1 MSTTPKNTQ
10 NIEADQTKKLGAR
23 KARTVAKSGTA
34 SSHEEHIE
42 TNVGQRILLNLAK
55 QTVTEISVVD
65 KPSKVTSLPK
75 TRYSST
81 KRTQAEDT
89 YNSVLLPAEQSG
101 RLTNGFKIV
110 QNRAYQQKQKIKRG
124 RLTTQSTDEIE
135 YKKLFTRFEEAF
147 STHDIGEI
155 GRCLS
160 PAFQWRQPN
169 GDVIYGRQE
178 ALSEME
184 RRFATPNGPRFSD
197 VVWRFKGTTVIQNY
211 TVEYMGPDR
220 KWRRGQGMD
229 LYEIADGLIF
239 VKDAFWKID
248 P

>member
-1 MSTTPKNTQ
+1 MSTTPKNIQ
-10 NIEADQTKKLGAR
+10 VIEAEQTKKLVANKAR
-23 KARTVAKSGTA
+23 KVAKSGTA
-34 SSHEEHIE
+34 SSHEEHSE

-55 QTVTEISVVD
+55 QTVTEIGVVD
-65 KPSKVTSLPK
+65 KPSEVGSPPK
-75 TRYSST
+75 PKYSST
-81 KRTQAEDT
+81 KMTQAEDT
-89 YNSVLLPAEQSG
+89 YDAVPLPTAQSG
-101 RLTNGFKIV
+101 HLTNGFKIV
-110 QNRAYQQKQKIKRG
+110 QNRAYQQKQKIKRS
-124 RLTTQSTDEIE
+124 RLITQSTDEIE

-169 GDVIYGRQE
+169 GDVIYGKQE

-197 VVWRFKGTTVIQNY
+197 VVWRFKGTTVIQTY

-239 VKDAFWKID
+239 IKDAFWKIV